1 MMLNSQYTC
10 IHINFYTH
18 MSTLFVTVT
27 LIFYIVIKLL
37 RKYVI
42 YTIGVR
48 WIEQVDMIV
57 RQSGSTWSDP
67 LSMCIFFN

>member
-37 RKYVI
+37 KKVCHLYDRGQMDRTSGYDRK
-42 YTIGVR
+42 TIRFDLV
-48 WIEQVDMIV
+48 
-57 RQSGSTWSDP
+57 
-67 LSMCIFFN
+67 